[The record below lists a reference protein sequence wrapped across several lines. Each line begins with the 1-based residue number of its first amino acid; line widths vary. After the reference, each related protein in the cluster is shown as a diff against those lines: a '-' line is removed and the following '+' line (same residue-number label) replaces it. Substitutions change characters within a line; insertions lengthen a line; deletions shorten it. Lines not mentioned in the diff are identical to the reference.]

1 MSAVQVATA
10 VSSSIATPPQG
21 AAAASRTLTVAA
33 TYWLSEG
40 GRKAALLAGL
50 DARAR
55 QVVALNVPIN
65 RLHLVSVD
73 AAGTARLKLRP
84 RYERDG
90 EQRVVRLDSAPTY
103 DVPPSIEDLFTHASR
118 NYELERAY
126 QAERTAVAAHRA
138 DSERELRARTAQA
151 FLTDTRQRAIVHPAP
166 TPARCFVTTEK
177 GRRLF
182 DVATDE
188 GLAQELPPEAHRR
201 FRADL
206 RARAEKNRQE
216 RAAQMALHQAK
227 RTAIAAWIAEHGT
240 PDQRARQDAGV
251 LSLEEAV
258 EALTDQMFAVVS
270 DRPRYSHD
278 GVARLEQHLRT
289 LLPADRS
296 LSVSPADLI
305 VSTAEATTVNRGQWE
320 VLEDLRAALPSA
332 TLRLRA
338 HKLSWRREPKTQG
351 VTVYSITVTQ
361 KEGLFTLR
369 REYAAPD

>member
-1 MSAVQVATA
+1 MSAVQVATV
-10 VSSSIATPPQG
+10 VSTSTPASPHG
-21 AAAASRTLTVAA
+21 APAASRTLTVAA
-33 TYWLSEG
+33 TYWLSES

-50 DARAR
+50 DGRAR
-55 QVVALNVPIN
+55 QVVAVNVPVN
-65 RLHLVSVD
+65 RLHLVTVD

-90 EQRVVRLDSAPTY
+90 EQKVLRLDSAPTY
-103 DVPPSIEDLFTHASR
+103 DVPPSIEDLFNHASR

-126 QAERTAVAAHRA
+126 QAERSAVAAHRA

-151 FLTDTRQRAIVHPAP
+151 FLTDTSQRAVVHPAP
-166 TPARCFVTTEK
+166 TPARCFVNTEK

-182 DVATDE
+182 DVAADE
-188 GLAQELPPEAHRR
+188 GIAAELPPEAHRR

-227 RTAIAAWIAEHGT
+227 KTAIAAWITEHGT
-240 PDQRARQDAGV
+240 PDQRARQDAAV
-251 LSLEEAV
+251 LSLGEAI
-258 EALTDQMFAVVS
+258 ESLTDHVFAVVS
-270 DRPRYSHD
+270 DRPRYFHD
-278 GVARLEQHLRT
+278 GVARLEQYLRL
-289 LLPADRS
+289 LLPSDRS
-296 LSVSPADLI
+296 VTVAPSDLK
-305 VSTAEATTVNRGQWE
+305 VVTAEATTVNRSQWE

-332 TLRLRA
+332 TVRLRA
-338 HKLSWRREPKTQG
+338 HRLTWRRDPTIQG
-351 VTVYSITVTQ
+351 VTVYSVTVTQ

>member
-1 MSAVQVATA
+1 MSAVQVAT
-10 VSSSIATPPQG
+10 VPTSPPASPHG
-21 AAAASRTLTVAA
+21 APAASRTLTVAA
-33 TYWLSEG
+33 IYWLSES

-50 DARAR
+50 DGRAR
-55 QVVALNVPIN
+55 QVVAVNVSVN
-65 RLHLVSVD
+65 RLHLVTVD

-90 EQRVVRLDSAPTY
+90 EQKVVRLDSAPTY

-138 DSERELRARTAQA
+138 DAERELRARTAQA
-151 FLTDTRQRAIVHPAP
+151 FLTDASQRAMVHPAP

-188 GLAQELPPEAHRR
+188 GIAAELPPEAHRR

-227 RTAIAAWIAEHGT
+227 KTAIAAWIADHGT
-240 PDQRARQDAGV
+240 PDQRARQEAGV
-251 LSLEEAV
+251 LSLDEAV
-258 EALTDQMFAVVS
+258 EALTDQIFAAVS

-278 GVARLEQHLRT
+278 GAGRLEQHLRT
-289 LLPADRS
+289 VLPVDRNVAVAPS
-296 LSVSPADLI
+296 DLN
-305 VSTAEATTVNRGQWE
+305 VVTTEATTVNRSQWE
-320 VLEDLRAALPSA
+320 LLEDLRAALPSA
-332 TLRLRA
+332 TVRLRA
-338 HKLSWRREPKTQG
+338 HRLSWRRDPKIQG
-351 VTVYSITVTQ
+351 LTLYSVTVTQ